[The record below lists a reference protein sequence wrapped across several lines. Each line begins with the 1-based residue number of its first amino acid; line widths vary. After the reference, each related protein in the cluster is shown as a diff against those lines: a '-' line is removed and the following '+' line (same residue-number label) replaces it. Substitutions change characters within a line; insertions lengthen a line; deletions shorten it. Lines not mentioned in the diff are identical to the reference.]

1 MRNSKIVGTVVSLL
15 LVMLLIVGCERF
27 KLAEVKK
34 EKVGD
39 SEIAYYVRGQGEPL
53 VMVMGFRG
61 TMAIWDPALLE
72 QLEKRFTLILFD
84 NRGVGLSTDG
94 GKEPLTIEAM
104 AEDTVGLIKQ
114 LGYEKIHL
122 LGWSM
127 GSEIAME
134 VAFKHPEVL
143 NTLILCS
150 PNPGGPHQAKRTSD
164 AIKKLTAAK
173 LSRDEAL
180 SLLFP
185 DTERGN
191 RAANAYV
198 SRLTSAVVIKSVP
211 DDFKISPEVVERQVQ
226 ALKLWSEKST
236 AFEQLP
242 SIKVPTLVA
251 GGSSDVLDESENVHI
266 VASQIPFAWTA
277 YFAGAGHNFLSQDH
291 HYLSQLVTLFI
302 ESNKTAEKK

>member
-1 MRNSKIVGTVVSLL
+1 MKNSKIVGTVVFFL
-15 LVMLLIVGCERF
+15 LVVLLVVGCERF
-27 KLAEVKK
+27 KQAEVKK
-34 EKVGD
+34 ERVGD

-61 TMAIWDPALLE
+61 TMSIWDPALLDH
-72 QLEKRFTLILFD
+72 LEKRFTLILFD

-114 LGYEKIHL
+114 LGYEKVHL

-150 PNPGGPHQAKRTSD
+150 PNPGGPHQAIRTSD

-173 LSRDEAL
+173 LSREEAL

-185 DTERGN
+185 ATERGN
-191 RAANAYV
+191 KAANAYV
-198 SRLTSAVVIKSVP
+198 SRLTNAVVLKGVP
-211 DDFKISPEVVERQVQ
+211 DDIKISPEIVEKQVQ

-236 AFEQLP
+236 AFEQLS

-291 HYLSQLVTLFI
+291 LYLAQLVTLFI
-302 ESNKTAEKK
+302 ESNKTSEKK